1 MHKIDSAVITSCVYR
16 TLHHGRPR
24 ALVQRGTVH
33 ERRCIGGLAIG
44 RHGTPCAVLEPRA
57 HLRTERHTPSAH
69 THQECEMC
77 VCEPTRAILC
87 RRVAFRAPTVQR
99 RDRRAGHAATP
110 CRIRFNRDPR
120 AGSTCRSRATAARWR
135 RFGQGHCH
143 MLARRGAACSAAA
156 ITHVAKCD
164 R

>member
-33 ERRCIGGLAIG
+33 ERRRIGGLAIG

-57 HLRTERHTPSAH
+57 HRTDRHTPSAH
-69 THQECEMC
+69 TLIKSVKC
-77 VCEPTRAILC
+77 VCVNRPARYSAAAWLSARRRSNDAIDERAMRLLRVASDLIAIRAPAARVAPGQLLRVGDDLTRA
-87 RRVAFRAPTVQR
+87 TVICSQ
-99 RDRRAGHAATP
+99 
-110 CRIRFNRDPR
+110 
-120 AGSTCRSRATAARWR
+120 
-135 RFGQGHCH
+135 
-143 MLARRGAACSAAA
+143 RRGAACSAAA

-164 R
+164 H